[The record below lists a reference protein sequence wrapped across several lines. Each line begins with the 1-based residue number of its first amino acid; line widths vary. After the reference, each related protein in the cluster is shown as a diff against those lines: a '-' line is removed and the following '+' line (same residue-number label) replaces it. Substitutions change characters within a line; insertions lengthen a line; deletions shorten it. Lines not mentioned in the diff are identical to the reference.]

1 VEAALVAKGWT
12 APPDGESD
20 AAVVRNTATENKQAI
35 WRGSCSGEVSRD
47 PHPDGRKVQE
57 AVTEMFNGFPPSD

>member
-1 VEAALVAKGWT
+1 M
-12 APPDGESD
+12 
-20 AAVVRNTATENKQAI
+20 
-35 WRGSCSGEVSRD
+35 WRGSCSGEVSHD